1 MRPFVVINILILFLL
16 VSCAP
21 RQRQKKIVEKPRPK
35 VSATVVVDQFLSAL
49 KQRDLQTAY
58 ERVHIISSDR
68 EGYINRLE
76 SIYSDYDIRIVNYK
90 LLATQLYKEAA
101 IVVAEIE
108 VNKKVSPQE
117 PERIKKTYR
126 NKYDLSIIG
135 SEWKIT
141 KDECIENCTDSF

>member
-1 MRPFVVINILILFLL
+1 MRPYIVINILILILL

-21 RQRQKKIVEKPRPK
+21 RQRQKKIVERPKPK
-35 VSATVVVDQFLSAL
+35 VSATVVVEQFLSAL
-49 KQRDLQTAY
+49 KQRDISSAY
-58 ERVHIISSDR
+58 ERVHVISSDR

-76 SIYSDYDIRIVNYK
+76 SIYTDYDIRIINYK
-90 LLATQLYKEAA
+90 LLATQLYKVAA

-108 VNKKVSPQE
+108 VDYKSPQST
-117 PERIKKTYR
+117 ERVKKTYR

-135 SEWKIT
+135 SEWRIT